1 MWVCPKCGREFNKT
15 NQSHYCGSAPETI
28 DEYISRQPQE
38 AQSHLY
44 QVYETIRAALPDA
57 REKIS
62 WSMPTFWNGCNLIQF
77 ACNKTHIGLYPG
89 PEAVEAFADRLK
101 GYKTNKGTIRL
112 PLDQEIPIAIIA
124 DIARWCWE
132 NSEVRSPE

>member
-1 MWVCPKCGREFNKT
+1 MAGTVDFECGYAFPHNAEIIIYFHSKRRIT
-15 NQSHYCGSAPETI
+15 MP
-28 DEYISRQPQE
+28 ISVGK
-38 AQSHLY
+38 L
-44 QVYETIRAALPDA
+44 
-57 REKIS
+57 
-62 WSMPTFWNGCNLIQF
+62 LIQF
-77 ACNKTHIGLYPG
+77 ACSKTHIGLYPG

-112 PLDQEIPIAIIA
+112 PLDQKIPIALIA